1 MSNTL
6 APYAVFVKAMRGGGG
21 SAVPAAAH
29 SAGPWRASFWAA
41 MTTSL
46 PDATTLGTLLQRPEY
61 AGRQPFD
68 GQTPSVHDEV
78 RRNLTRKLQAGE
90 PLFPGVVGYDDTV
103 IPQLVNAL
111 LARQN
116 FILLGLRGQAKS
128 RILRDITGLLDEYVP
143 AIAGLDFA
151 DDPLNPISAEGR
163 ERLAAE
169 GEALPIRWVPRAE
182 RYVEKLATPD
192 VTVAD
197 LIGDV
202 DPIKAARLGTSLGD
216 SRAMHFGLLPRAN
229 RGIFAVNELADL
241 SPRVQV
247 ALFNILQEGD
257 VQIKGFPVRLELD
270 VMLVFSANPEDYTAR
285 GKIVTPLKD
294 RIGSEIRT
302 HYPTDIRLGMDITA
316 QEAVRDPAVQ
326 VPDFIAE
333 LVEEI
338 AFQARED
345 GRIDKL
351 SGVSQR
357 LPISLLELTAASAER
372 RALVTGAAPVARVSD
387 VYAGLPAITGKM
399 ELEYEGEMKGA
410 EQVARDLIRK
420 AAGAVYGRCFGS
432 LSTVALEEWF
442 EAGNVFRFPQSGLA
456 AEIAEAIREV
466 PDLPELTAAAAE
478 STDPDAQASAAE
490 FVLEGLYG
498 RRKLSRAEELYAAP
512 EPEHTRGRGG
522 RWN

>member
-1 MSNTL
+1 MTPSTTQPDAQTL
-6 APYAVFVKAMRGGGG
+6 AELLA
-21 SAVPAAAH
+21 
-29 SAGPWRASFWAA
+29 
-41 MTTSL
+41 L
-46 PDATTLGTLLQRPEY
+46 PDY
-61 AGRQPFD
+61 VGRQPFD
-68 GQTPSVHDEV
+68 GRTLTVQDEV
-78 RRNLTRKLQAGE
+78 RRNLTRKLRAGE
-90 PLFPGVVGYDDTV
+90 RLFEGVVGYEETV
-103 IPQLVNAL
+103 IPQLINAL

-128 RILRDITGLLDEYVP
+128 RILRAITSLLDEHVP
-143 AIAGLDFA
+143 VIAGMDFA
-151 DDPLNPISAEGR
+151 DDPLNPITAEGK
-163 ERLAAE
+163 ERVEQE
-169 GEALPIRWVPRAE
+169 GGALPVRWVPRSE

-216 SRAMHFGLLPRAN
+216 SRSMHFGLLPRAN

-241 SPRVQV
+241 SPKVQV

-302 HYPTDIRLGMDITA
+302 HYPRDVRQGMEITL
-316 QEAVRDPAVQ
+316 QEADRQPDVQ
-326 VPDFIAE
+326 IPDFVAE
-333 LVEEI
+333 LIEEI

-345 GRIDKL
+345 GRIDRL

-357 LPISLLELTAASAER
+357 LPISLMELAAANAER
-372 RALVTGAAPVARVSD
+372 RSLVTGAAPVVRVSD
-387 VYAGLPAITGKM
+387 IYAGLPAITGKM
-399 ELEYEGEMKGA
+399 ELEYEGELKGA
-410 EQVARDLIRK
+410 ENVAKELIRK
-420 AAGAVYGRCFGS
+420 AAGAVYGRRFSS
-432 LSTVALEEWF
+432 LSTAGLEEWF
-442 EAGNVFRFPQSGLA
+442 EQGNVFRFPQSGAAQDIATSLA
-456 AEIAEAIREV
+456 EV
-466 PDLPELTAAAAE
+466 PDLTDLTSAVAEGTDAEL
-478 STDPDAQASAAE
+478 QASAAE

-498 RRKLSRAEELYAAP
+498 RKKLSRAEELYAAP
-512 EPEHTRGRGG
+512 EPELKAGRGG